1 MTSRLQNHLN
11 MIGTCITVAQSP
23 EYKPVW
29 EGQEPADFA
38 TDIAKLAADYAA
50 VSLKAAQAEAATG
63 GAADEKAVA
72 EASLENIAHTLARAL
87 ANHFK
92 KTGDLDRH
100 GKVDYTKS
108 EIVKLRTQELVTQT
122 TAIRDIAQGAVGEA
136 DAAKRGITP
145 ARIATLSAA
154 MAAYTK
160 MMNAPRGQIVNR
172 SALLKE
178 VETDTAALVE
188 FVNDMD
194 DLVLQ
199 FDTTPTGH
207 RFMEPWKRAR
217 IIVDVGG
224 SHAGVEELAQTP
236 AVEANKGS

>member
-1 MTSRLQNHLN
+1 MATTQELRPAASERQSLY
-11 MIGTCITVAQSP
+11 VACAGFEIHVSA
-23 EYKPVW
+23 W
-29 EGQEPADFA
+29 GPADA
-38 TDIAKLAADYAA
+38 PGLMMWHGLAR
-50 VSLKAAQAEAATG
+50 TG
-63 GAADEKAVA
+63 RDFDW
-72 EASLENIAHTLARAL
+72 IARAL

-122 TAIRDIAQGAVGEA
+122 TAISDIAQGAVAET
-136 DAAKRGITP
+136 DAAKRGITQ

-154 MAAYTK
+154 IAAYTK
-160 MMNAPRGQIVNR
+160 VMNAPRGQIVNR

-207 RFMEPWKRAR
+207 RFMEAWKRAR

-224 SHAGVEELAQTP
+224 SNGGEEKP
-236 AVEANKGS
+236 APSPQPPQ